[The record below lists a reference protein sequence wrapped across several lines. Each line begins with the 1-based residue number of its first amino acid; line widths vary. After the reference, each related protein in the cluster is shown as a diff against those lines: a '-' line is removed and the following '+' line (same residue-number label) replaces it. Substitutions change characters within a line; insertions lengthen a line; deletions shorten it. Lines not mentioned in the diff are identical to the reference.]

1 MTETSSEN
9 LEKDENEKIPDSVAK
24 KKKDPVK
31 ILTRV
36 VLILSILI
44 FTWYVLSDRH
54 TPYTDQGA
62 IKGLAIPIAPRVSGY
77 LTDINVNL
85 HSRVKAGDMI
95 FQLDPRPFEIALKT
109 AEANLENTAQQV
121 GARSA
126 TVKSSAA
133 NLGVARAQLDRAQ
146 RNYDRVQSVLEENP
160 GALSQA
166 DKDRAETSL
175 MQATER
181 VTSAM
186 ANLERDQQQ
195 LGISGEKNAQ
205 FRASLAAVEQAQL
218 DLEFSTIYAPAN
230 GIIDSYNVDLGFFS
244 QSGQPLAM
252 FISST
257 DIWIQADLKENNL
270 ANTKIGDKVEF
281 ALDLTPGEIYEGTV
295 KSIGSG
301 VTSGYSD
308 RNDLPSVQN
317 SKGWL
322 RDPQRF
328 PVIISIDDQEVRD
341 MSRLGAQVDVVIYTG
356 ESTILNSIARFRIR
370 LNSYL
375 SFLR

>member
-1 MTETSSEN
+1 MSEA
-9 LEKDENEKIPDSVAK
+9 ENNKGVGVESQGNPDSAK
-24 KKKDPVK
+24 KKKTDPVK

-36 VLILSILI
+36 VLILSIVI

-54 TPYTDQGA
+54 TPYTDQGT
-62 IKGLAIPIAPRVSGY
+62 IKGLAIPVAPRVSGY
-77 LTDINVNL
+77 LTKINVNL
-85 HSRVKAGDMI
+85 HSKVKAGDVI
-95 FQLDPRPFEIALKT
+95 FQLDKRPFEIALKT

-166 DKDRAETSL
+166 DRDRAETSL

-181 VTSAM
+181 VTSAQ

-205 FRASLAAVEQAQL
+205 FRASLAALEQAQL
-218 DLEFSTIYAPAN
+218 DLEFSTVYAPAD
-230 GIIDSYNVDLGFFS
+230 GIIDSYNVDLGYFS

-281 ALDLTPGEIYEGTV
+281 ALDLTPGKIYEGTI

-301 VTSGYSD
+301 VTSGYAD
-308 RNDLPSVQN
+308 RNELPSVQS

-328 PVIISIDDQEVRD
+328 PVIISIDQQEIRD

-356 ESTILNSIARFRIR
+356 ESAILNSIARFRIR